1 MLLQKKYLMTYL
13 KRYPRHGKEWIQ
25 NFRILFLK
33 SLKRSRVPSND
44 LRLRVSDLRYMKL
57 VVSPILWHLKKAV
70 CKLVHEAGHFG
81 GEDMR
86 ERELSTITIS
96 TWIGTISMSV
106 RNAQEIVSVRGRWG
120 YCFSNKFTKKAFIS
134 GKTYRGFWP
143 EMRISVSWVLWYAG
157 WILWITFEDR
167 AIWDKGAYS

>member
-1 MLLQKKYLMTYL
+1 
-13 KRYPRHGKEWIQ
+13 
-25 NFRILFLK
+25 
-33 SLKRSRVPSND
+33 
-44 LRLRVSDLRYMKL
+44 
-57 VVSPILWHLKKAV
+57 
-70 CKLVHEAGHFG
+70 
-81 GEDMR
+81 MR

-143 EMRISVSWVLWYAG
+143 EMRISVS
-157 WILWITFEDR
+157 
-167 AIWDKGAYS
+167 